1 MLFHVQRWKVPIVV
15 FVVAG
20 ITVNRDCDGADSE
33 LFTLDVT
40 KDGIG
45 QKCDVCTVHH
55 VVVVH
60 VASVAFAARNEYILG
75 SLVVRKQGVSQDNH
89 VGAVNASVSIHI
101 IAPADFLSLKGMEDE
116 NANHEGEHSSQK

>member
-40 KDGIG
+40 KDGIR
-45 QKCDVCTVHH
+45 QERDVCTVHH

-75 SLVVRKQGVSQDNH
+75 SLVVCKQGMSQYGY
-89 VGAVNASVSIHI
+89 VGAVHASVSIHV
-101 IAPADFLSLKGMEDE
+101 IAPADFLGLKMMEDE
-116 NANHEGEHSSQK
+116 NAYQEGEHSS